1 MDTIEITL
9 ALLLAIALVGAMAK
23 WLPLPGPLLLVAGG
37 VLLSFVPLLANLH
50 LEPEIFFALFIPPL
64 LFADGWLIPKRDFL
78 SALRPIL
85 LLAFGL
91 VFLTVVAIGYLMHWL
106 IPELP
111 LAAAFALGAIVS
123 PTDAVATAAT
133 TERLQVPSR
142 ITSILNGESLIN
154 DASGLVA
161 FKFAVAAVATGVFS
175 FVEAAEQFVLLA
187 GGGFVAGL
195 AVAWIVGECR
205 VRLTRF
211 CVDDPTIQTTL
222 SILTPF
228 AAYLAAES
236 LHTSGILSV
245 VAAGLYAGAHDARN
259 LSIGTRQHA
268 WEVWKMLLYAFNGLV
283 FLLLGLELRGV
294 ISRITGAS
302 WQELALYALVLWIAL
317 TALRLLWVF
326 PATHLPPLLS
336 RRIREREGFRDP
348 RNIFLVGWAGLRGSV
363 TMAAALSIPLV
374 TVTGRPF
381 PGRDLII
388 FLAGTTIVFTL
399 VINGLTLPWLI
410 RFFGVHGDGNAE
422 REERAAR
429 IAIAQAASNALRES
443 LPKLKRAEEIAVAQ
457 RLIDEYDRQLHRHS
471 ANAGRRVDLDT
482 LADAERRLRLA
493 ALRAERA
500 ELREMREADVINDE
514 TVRSIEAEI
523 DHAES
528 FVAPVTARSHG

>member
-1 MDTIEITL
+1 MDTIEVTL
-9 ALLLAIALVGAMAK
+9 ALLLAIAIVGALAK
-23 WLPLPGPLLLVAGG
+23 WVPLPGPLLLVVGG
-37 VLLSFVPLLANLH
+37 VLLSFVPLLSNLH
-50 LEPEIFFALFIPPL
+50 IEPEIFFALFIPPL

-78 SALRPIL
+78 SALRPVL

-91 VFLTVVAIGYLMHWL
+91 VFLTVVAVGYVMHWL
-106 IPELP
+106 IPDLP

-142 ITSILNGESLIN
+142 ITNILNGESLIN

-161 FKFAVAAVATGVFS
+161 FKFAVAAVATGFFS
-175 FVEAAEQFVLLA
+175 LVEAAGQFVLLA
-187 GGGFVAGL
+187 GGGSLAGL
-195 AVAWIVGECR
+195 AVAWLVGEFR

-222 SILTPF
+222 SLLTPF

-236 LHTSGILSV
+236 LHTSGILAV
-245 VAAGLYAGAHDARN
+245 VVAGLYAGAHDARHI
-259 LSIGTRQHA
+259 STATRQHS
-268 WEVWKMLLYAFNGLV
+268 WEVWRMLLYAFNGLV

-294 ISRITGAS
+294 LEPHHRHLLAGARALRDRAVGRAQRAAPALGLSGGAS
-302 WQELALYALVLWIAL
+302 AA
-317 TALRLLWVF
+317 
-326 PATHLPPLLS
+326 ATFAP
-336 RRIREREGFRDP
+336 DP
-348 RNIFLVGWAGLRGSV
+348 RTRRVSRSARHFPRRVGRIARIGDDGGGAVDPAGHRDG
-363 TMAAALSIPLV
+363 T
-374 TVTGRPF
+374 PF

-388 FLAGTTIVFTL
+388 FLAGTTIVLTL

-410 RFFGVHGDGNAE
+410 RFFGVHGDGNAQ

-429 IAIAQAASNALRES
+429 IALAQAASNALRES

-457 RLIDEYDRQLHRHS
+457 RLIDDYERQLHRHS
-471 ANAGRRVDLDT
+471 ANANRRADLDT
-482 LADAERRLRLA
+482 LADAERKLRLA

-500 ELREMREADVINDE
+500 ELQEMREADVINDE
-514 TVRSIEAEI
+514 TARSIEAEI

-528 FVAPVTARSHG
+528 FVAPTALRSHG